1 MWTENSS
8 AALWGEG
15 WHREYFLACTRLM
28 LAAAFTI
35 VGFLDS
41 RFLGTHL
48 ESGRLLVLAYLT
60 YSLLSL
66 TVVLFHQRYSLAW
79 RLYLHAAGVLLSSV
93 LIMTT
98 GGAHSPFLLLY
109 FILLVAAAGRWGLK
123 GALLTAAACTFLLL
137 LGSITSAEW
146 RHGAQGFTRGWSSFH
161 GVLGLSVGLIL
172 LACFLGMFIGRDT
185 RNLADAIFANRL
197 VRGVLAEPTF
207 RASLEKLLETLRQN
221 FDADQVMLATEEMRG
236 ERTFLWQAKRPGD
249 NGGGVTQF
257 FELGDSARQA
267 YFAASPDGIGPLLKL
282 EKPVGNHSRD
292 LTVASNRNGGPKSIF
307 SAMLDRL
314 VGPSV
319 SYDHVTDLRIVSER
333 HVVFAGFSVLLV
345 TSFSF
350 GGRWFGRLTICNPR
364 KGPRQRYSRCLEE
377 LVRQVG
383 PVIYKKYLVA
393 RLRSQARA
401 SERTRLAQDLHDGV
415 IPSLIGAEMRID
427 VLQRL
432 AQANPSGVVEEL
444 RSIQE
449 LLRKEIA
456 NLRDRMHQVRR
467 PEVEPAEFLNHL
479 ADITERFSRD
489 LTISADF
496 VAESDE
502 APSSRRVCSEMARIV
517 QEALTNVRKHS
528 GAQNVAVRF
537 GRENGHW
544 RLCIE
549 DDGRGFGF
557 TGRLSFAQLE
567 ASHEGPLVIKERVR
581 SIGGD
586 LVIESIAGAGA
597 RLEILLPR
605 ITDGR
610 NSRSSSHPYC
620 R

>member
-1 MWTENSS
+1 MMWSENSS
-8 AALWGEG
+8 AALSGEG
-15 WHREYFLACTRLM
+15 WHREYLLAFTRFM

-48 ESGRLLVLAYLT
+48 ESSRVLVLSYFI
-60 YSLLSL
+60 YSLLCL
-66 TVVLFHQRYSLAW
+66 TVVLFHERYSMAW
-79 RLYLHAAGVLLSSV
+79 RFYLHAAGVLLSSV

-98 GGAHSPFLLLY
+98 GGVRSPFLLLY
-109 FILLVAAAGRWGLK
+109 LFLLVVAAARWGLK
-123 GALLTAAACTFLLL
+123 GALLTAAACTLLL
-137 LGSITSAEW
+137 LVGSLASAEW
-146 RHGAQGFTRGWSSFH
+146 LRRAQGFSRGWNSLN
-161 GVLGLSVGLIL
+161 GVFGLSAGLIL
-172 LACFLGMFIGRDT
+172 LASFFGMLLGRDS
-185 RNLADAIFANRL
+185 RNLANAILANRL

-207 RASLEKLLETLRQN
+207 RASLETFLEMLRQH

-236 ERTFLWQAKRPGD
+236 ERTFLWQAKRPGEK
-249 NGGGVTQF
+249 GGGVTQF

-267 YFAASPDGIGPLLKL
+267 YFAPSPDGIGTLLKL
-282 EKPVGNHSRD
+282 QNPGGNHSREV
-292 LTVASNRNGGPKSIF
+292 TVASNRDGGSKRIL
-307 SAMLDRL
+307 AAILDRL
-314 VGPSV
+314 VAPSG
-319 SYDHVTDLRIVSER
+319 SYEAVPDLRIVSER
-333 HVVFAGFSVLLV
+333 HVVLAGFTALLV
-345 TSFSF
+345 TSFSM
-350 GGRWFGRLTICNPR
+350 GGKWFGRLTICNPR
-364 KGPRQRYSRCLEE
+364 KGPRQKGYSSLLED

-393 RLRSQARA
+393 RLRSQVRA
-401 SERTRLAQDLHDGV
+401 SERARLAQDLHDGV
-415 IPSLIGAEMRID
+415 IQSLIGAEMQID

-432 AQANPSGVVEEL
+432 AATNPTGMVEEL

-467 PEVEPAEFLNHL
+467 LEVEPAQFLNQL
-479 ADITERFSRD
+479 ADITERFRRD
-489 LTISADF
+489 LAISANF
-496 VAESDE
+496 VAESDQG
-502 APSSRRVCSEMARIV
+502 PSSPHVCSEMVRIV

-528 GAQNVAVRF
+528 GAQKVVVRF

-586 LVIESIAGAGA
+586 LVIESIPGAGA

-605 ITDGR
+605 NGHAR
-610 NSRSSSHPYC
+610 NS
-620 R
+620 